1 MIPRPDRA
9 AARAAAALG
18 SAAASAAGDV
28 TGYVGRAIGLLDTAE
43 QLASRAAALLDRVE
57 AVTTRAEKVVA
68 EIEATST
75 AAAGQVLAVGRIAA
89 TAEGLTARGER
100 LVGRGERLADRA
112 EPVAEAAV
120 PLARRFFDELTEQ
133 EIHAI
138 VTLVDRAPV
147 VLEHVDETVV
157 PTMQRMSEVGPD
169 IKELLLAVS
178 ALREMVESLPGMG
191 RVRRRM
197 AQQEREAEGDA

>member
-1 MIPRPDRA
+1 VIPRPDRA

-18 SAAASAAGDV
+18 SAAGDV
-28 TGYVGRAIGLLDTAE
+28 TGYLSRAVGLLDTAE
-43 QLASRAAALLDRVE
+43 QLAARAAALLDRVE
-57 AVTTRAEKVVA
+57 AVTTRTEKVVA
-68 EIEATST
+68 EIEATS
-75 AAAGQVLAVGRIAA
+75 ASAAGQVLAVGRIAA
-89 TAEGLTARGER
+89 TAEGLTARGDR
-100 LVGRGERLADRA
+100 LVGRAEHLVDLG
-112 EPVAEAAV
+112 EPVATAAV
-120 PLARRFFDELTEQ
+120 PLARRFLDELTEQ

-138 VTLVDRAPV
+138 VTLVDRAPE

-178 ALREMVESLPGMG
+178 AMRELVESLPGMG

-197 AQQEREAEGDA
+197 AQKERELEGDA

>member
-1 MIPRPDRA
+1 VEA
-9 AARAAAALG
+9 
-18 SAAASAAGDV
+18 V
-28 TGYVGRAIGLLDTAE
+28 
-43 QLASRAAALLDRVE
+43 LDRVD
-57 AVTTRAEKVVA
+57 AVTARTEKIVA

-75 AAAGQVLAVGRIAA
+75 GAAAQVLAVGGIVA

-100 LVGRGERLADRA
+100 LVGRGEHLADQA
-112 EPVAEAAV
+112 EPVATAAV
-120 PLARRFFDELTEQ
+120 PLARRLLDELTEQ

-138 VTLVDRAPV
+138 VTLVDRAPE

-178 ALREMVESLPGMG
+178 AMRELVESLPGMG
-191 RVRRRM
+191 RVRRRA
-197 AQQEREAEGDA
+197 AQKEREVPGGS